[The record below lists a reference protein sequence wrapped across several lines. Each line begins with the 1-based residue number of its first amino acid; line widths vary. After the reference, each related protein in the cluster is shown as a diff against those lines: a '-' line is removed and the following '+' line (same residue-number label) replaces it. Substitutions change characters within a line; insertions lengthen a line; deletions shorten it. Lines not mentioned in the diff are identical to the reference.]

1 MKHKSGAVS
10 CHLAAWLL
18 LLFVAGSSGQ
28 AIRLADMEK
37 EFNSSTGLQR
47 RQTARKIISMGQ
59 PAEKQIVRLAKDP
72 DLVIRRNATLQLRPL
87 LGADAIPL
95 LQELLCDESPL
106 VRLTAVEELMNFQ
119 PRSDKILSVLR
130 KAVEDSDNEVRKK
143 AASAFWNFQRD
154 YVTLRKRPEWD
165 FAIEIL
171 QKQPLPLKG
180 WRFQADP
187 ARIGH
192 LECWFSPGLDDSAW
206 DLIETG
212 QCWNTALPD
221 KVGKYEGMAWYR
233 TTFTAPQKPA
243 AAFNEAVLHFAA
255 VDESAWVWIN
265 GHFAGEHDLGTSGWN
280 IPFDIE
286 AGSFLK
292 WGESN
297 QLTVRVGNVTGAGGI
312 YKPVELQIL
321 K

>member
-1 MKHKSGAVS
+1 MIGKPRFRREYIMS
-10 CHLAAWLL
+10 LL
-18 LLFVAGSSGQ
+18 LILSLGLMSCQRLQLCKLERELNRSSG
-28 AIRLADMEK
+28 L
-37 EFNSSTGLQR
+37 TR
-47 RQTARKIISMGQ
+47 RQTARKIMSMGQ

-72 DLVIRRNATLQLRPL
+72 DLVIRRSATHQLGQV
-87 LGADAIPL
+87 LGEDAIPL

-119 PRSDKILSVLR
+119 PRSEKILSILR

-171 QKQPLPLKG
+171 QKQPLPLTG
-180 WRFQADP
+180 WRFHADP
-187 ARIGH
+187 ARSGH
-192 LECWFSPGLDDSAW
+192 LERWFSPGLDDSAW

-221 KVGKYEGMAWYR
+221 KVGKYEGVAWYR

-243 AAFNEAVLHFAA
+243 DAFNEAVLHFAA

-265 GHFAGEHDLGTSGWN
+265 GHFAGEHDQGTSGWN

-286 AGSFLK
+286 MGSFLK
-292 WGESN
+292 WGEAN